1 MANLKKSTVP
11 TTTTERRVKNL
22 NKDINGML
30 HILASLKRKPE
41 TETTFFS
48 KRKCEEQLAQ
58 AYHQKLTLMFPKAEA
73 LYASCITE
81 TCSPKALALMVEYNW
96 IETCGVA
103 RDGEKLYAL

>member
-1 MANLKKSTVP
+1 MVNLKKSGATLTP
-11 TTTTERRVKNL
+11 TERRLKNL

-30 HILASLKRKPE
+30 HILASLKRIPE
-41 TETTFFS
+41 TESAFFT
-48 KRKCEEQLAQ
+48 KKKCEEQLAQ
-58 AYHQKLTLMFPKAEA
+58 AYHQKLILKFPKAEA

-81 TCSPKALALMVEYNW
+81 NCSSKALSLMVKYDL

>member
-1 MANLKKSTVP
+1 MVNIKKTTP
-11 TTTTERRVKNL
+11 TTTEKKIKNL
-22 NKDINGML
+22 NKNINGML

-48 KRKCEEQLAQ
+48 KRKCEKQLAQ
-58 AYHQKLTLMFPKAEA
+58 AYHQKLTLIFPKAEA